1 MNSETIENVISK
13 SVMYIKDVEWR
24 GGGGKLGKYMSD
36 LCIIVHILDYNW

>member
-24 GGGGKLGKYMSD
+24 GGGGKLEVHMND
-36 LCIIVHILDYNW
+36 LCIIGHMLDYNR